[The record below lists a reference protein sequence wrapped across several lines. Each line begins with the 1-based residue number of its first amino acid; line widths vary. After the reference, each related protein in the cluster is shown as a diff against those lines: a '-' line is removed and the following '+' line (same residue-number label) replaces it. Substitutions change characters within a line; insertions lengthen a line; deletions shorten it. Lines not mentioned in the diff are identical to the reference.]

1 MNINEPLKNEK
12 LNSIIEQLKATNTD
26 ESETNFFKYLKKS
39 TLLIP
44 IVKDNNDENI
54 KISILDLQQT
64 NGEKY
69 IPLFTEW
76 VDLKSFPN
84 FEHVDGWLVNWED
97 YQKLLLSNPVWNGVV
112 INPNSYNIVLN
123 REQMGIVESN
133 QLKKGEKVYT
143 GIPKETPTDLIKKL
157 IKVFKRHQYIKKA
170 YILQIVRENELPNLL
185 LIIESDVGINV
196 FINDINSVVKKYL
209 AKDMVLDI
217 MPLEDDFSKK
227 ATHDV
232 SPFYIKK
239 I

>member
-12 LNSIIEQLKATNTD
+12 FNNIIEQLKVANTV
-26 ESETNFFKYLKKS
+26 ESETNFFDYLKRS

-76 VDLKSFPN
+76 IDLKSFPN
-84 FEHVDGWLVNWED
+84 FENVDGWLVKWED
-97 YQKLLLSNPVWNGVV
+97 YQKLLLSNHTWSGVV

-123 REQMGIVESN
+123 REQLGFVESDV
-133 QLKKGEKVYT
+133 LKKGEKVYT
-143 GIPKETPTDLIKKL
+143 GIPKEIPPGLTKNLVR
-157 IKVFKRHQYIKKA
+157 VFKRHQYIKKA

-185 LIIESDVGINV
+185 LIIESDVRINV
-196 FINDINSVVKKYL
+196 FINDVNSVIKKCL
-209 AKDMVLDI
+209 DKNMILDI
-217 MPLEDDFSKK
+217 MPLEDDFSKQ
-227 ATHDV
+227 AV
-232 SPFYIKK
+232 RGISPFYTKK
-239 I
+239 

>member
-12 LNSIIEQLKATNTD
+12 FNNTIEQLKAAHTV
-26 ESETNFFKYLKKS
+26 ESETNFFEHLKKS

-44 IVKDNNDENI
+44 IVKDNDGENT

-84 FEHVDGWLVNWED
+84 FENVDGWLVKWED
-97 YQKLLLSNPVWNGVV
+97 YQKLLLSNLTWSGVV

-123 REQMGIVESN
+123 REQLGIVESTV
-133 QLKKGEKVYT
+133 LKKGRKVYT
-143 GIPKETPTDLIKKL
+143 GIPKEIPADLTKNL
-157 IKVFKRHQYIKKA
+157 IRVFKRHQYIKKA

-185 LIIESDVGINV
+185 LIIESDVGINI
-196 FINDINSVVKKYL
+196 FINDINNVVRKHLKKG
-209 AKDMVLDI
+209 MVLDI
-217 MPLEDDFSKK
+217 MPLEDDFSKQSIQ
-227 ATHDV
+227 DIP
-232 SPFYIKK
+232 PFYKK
-239 I
+239 IN